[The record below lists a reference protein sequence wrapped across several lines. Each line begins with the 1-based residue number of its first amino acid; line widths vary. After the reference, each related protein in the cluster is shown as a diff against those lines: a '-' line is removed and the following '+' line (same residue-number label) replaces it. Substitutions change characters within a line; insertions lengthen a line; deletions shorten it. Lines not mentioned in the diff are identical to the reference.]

1 MSFSD
6 LFSSGFTK
14 RNQDHFAALVHI
26 AMDDGIMTDDEKAF
40 LDRLAQHL
48 AISKE
53 TYAGILKDYKSHPIN
68 PPVSLERR
76 IERLYDISH
85 MVYADH
91 IKDENQVHLMTKIAI
106 GLGFETNRVSEVV
119 NTSLKL
125 VSDKVGFET
134 FRKEINT
141 LFV

>member
-6 LFSSGFTK
+6 LFSNGFTK
-14 RNQDHFAALVHI
+14 RNQDHFAAIVHI
-26 AMDDGIMTDDEKAF
+26 AMEDGVITEDEKEF

-76 IERLYDISH
+76 IERLYDISQ
-85 MVYADH
+85 MVCADQ
-91 IKDENQVHLMTKIAI
+91 IKDENKVHLMTKIAI
-106 GLGFETNRVSEVV
+106 GLGFETNRVLEVV
-119 NTSLKL
+119 EKALKL
-125 VSDKVGFET
+125 VSDTEDFET

-141 LFV
+141 LFE